1 MTVMICYDIFSVMI
15 QYYRVIIR
23 DNIDFPNTL
32 IFNVFSIL
40 LQVLTSK
47 VFQGGKLLDGHEIF
61 RKLDIKMS
69 QCNDEKDIWLES
81 TRK

>member
-32 IFNVFSIL
+32 IFNVFSIFV
-40 LQVLTSK
+40 QFRTSK
-47 VFQGGKLLDGHEIF
+47 VFQGGKLLDGHGIF
-61 RKLDIKMS
+61 WKLDIKMS
-69 QCNDEKDIWLES
+69 QSNDEKDICPSL
-81 TRK
+81 